1 MMYFGMTLLLP
12 LIWFLPW
19 WSVAVAAGWLG
30 WISGPRLGNAVKFSA
45 AAGLVSFA
53 LAFIKDGRNGGLI
66 SQRMAGL
73 FGLPLSGMAFL
84 LVFALAFVT
93 AFLCFQ
99 AAAGLST
106 LYKAKAVSLKSPV
119 SN

>member
-1 MMYFGMTLLLP
+1 MMYFGMALLLP

-19 WSVAVAAGWLG
+19 WSVAAAAGWLG
-30 WISGPRLGNAVKFSA
+30 WISGPRLGNALKFSS
-45 AAGLVSFA
+45 AAGIVSFA

-66 SQRMAGL
+66 SPRVAGL
-73 FGLPLSGMAFL
+73 FGLPFSGAAFL
-84 LVFALAFVT
+84 MVFVLAFVT

-99 AAAGLST
+99 AGAWLST